1 MKYHLH
7 RLAVNSTWHIVVQ
20 QSIVAGCDITC
31 LQTQHAGVQG
41 KRNSSSRTAWDEH
54 SETLSWEF
62 FFFLSLTHQ
71 WKFNAIMISG
81 VSHLVC
87 LLWGNFQLLFVDC
100 FYYSK
105 WHKRKNK
112 ILVNHLPFCL
122 DGAH

>member
-7 RLAVNSTWHIVVQ
+7 GMAVNSTWHIVVQ

-41 KRNSSSRTAWDEH
+41 KRISSSRTTEDEH
-54 SETLSWEF
+54 RETLSWEKKI
-62 FFFLSLTHQ
+62 LSSTHQ
-71 WKFNAIMISG
+71 WKFDAIMISG
-81 VSHLVC
+81 VNHLVC
-87 LLWGNFQLLFVDC
+87 LLWGNFQILFVHC

-112 ILVNHLPFCL
+112 ILVNHLPFFL
-122 DGAH
+122 DWAH